1 MKWQTWCNYTT
12 IHSQTGYLQT
22 LYTVYDTNRQQP
34 LQSLILKKQT
44 DKLLLLGIPGGL
56 LPLSCKE
63 ETLLSRSLSGWLTQE
78 SLQSFC
84 ISIFLLIWCE
94 ACITDSHTS
103 LCRVFGLWRRS
114 CSHDARLITDSH
126 FIFVLRAFKKLQERD
141 DCAQDAGRP
150 VTPVISRYGTVRI
163 RHMTSHTRQRTKA
176 HWFLPDGVRW
186 WRLDR

>member
-12 IHSQTGYLQT
+12 IHSQTGYLQA

-34 LQSLILKKQT
+34 LQSLILNKQT
-44 DKLLLLGIPGGL
+44 EKLLLLGIPGGF
-56 LPLSCKE
+56 LPLVQKRN
-63 ETLLSRSLSGWLTQE
+63 LALSLSLWVTHTGIFAEFLHLHFFCSYDVKLASLT
-78 SLQSFC
+78 
-84 ISIFLLIWCE
+84 
-94 ACITDSHTS
+94 HT
-103 LCRVFGLWRRS
+103 RVFAEFFGLWLRS

-126 FIFVLRAFKKLQERD
+126 FIFVLPAFKKLQERD
-141 DCAQDAGRP
+141 DCAQDAVRP
-150 VTPVISRYGTVRI
+150 VTPVISPYGTVRI